1 MRVNPQLRVTVLG
14 AGADHLRA
22 LQHPCLQF
30 IETLKGRALYFPE
43 VCAPPM
49 GASADD
55 TLHVFIE
62 QNLKFAFPH
71 LDAESLSE
79 LEKIVRMHLLE
90 FHNHGAARRNPE
102 VVCGVEFDDAFAPE
116 ALREVRAHY
125 PAFVQ
130 FVANLKS
137 TDVILP
143 KRVRAM
149 TPEEVAFGKGVTDW
163 GHEDGA
169 GHGIYFPDENLIALN
184 STMTPAEILKY
195 FVHENLH
202 AAYPTLHEVDIRN
215 LTDYVVWELTR

>member
-1 MRVNPQLRVTVLG
+1 MRVNPQLRVRVLG
-14 AGADHLRA
+14 EHAERLRA

-43 VCAPPM
+43 VCAPPP
-49 GASADD
+49 GASEDGALR
-55 TLHVFIE
+55 TFIE
-62 QNLKFAFPH
+62 QNLRFAFPH
-71 LDAESLSE
+71 LDAESLRE
-79 LEKIVRMHLLE
+79 LDKIVRMHLLE
-90 FHNHGAARRNPE
+90 FHTHGGARRNPE
-102 VVCGVEFDDAFAPE
+102 VVCGVEFDNAFDAN

-130 FVANLKS
+130 FVSDLKS
-137 TDVILP
+137 TGVVLP

-149 TPEEVAFGKGVTDW
+149 TSAEVAYGKSVTDW

-184 STMTPAEILKY
+184 ATMTPAEILKY

-202 AAYPTLHEVDIRN
+202 AVYPTLHEVDIRN